1 MSHDARIK
9 PFRSSAQNFE
19 DVVLWRVLEDVERGC
34 YVDVGAYDPVIDSIS
49 WPFYEQGWRGA
60 LVEPVPSLAA
70 ELRRAGPTTSRSR
83 LQRARRTERH
93 GCSSPSRSGTR
104 PSHATSPTGSPK

>member
-19 DVVLWRVLEDVERGC
+19 DVVLWRVLEDVEKGC
-34 YVDVGAYDPVIDSIS
+34 YVDVGACDPVIDSIT

-60 LVEPVPSLAA
+60 AG
-70 ELRRAGPTTSRSR
+70 RAGSV
-83 LQRARRTERH
+83 AC
-93 GCSSPSRSGTR
+93 G
-104 PSHATSPTGSPK
+104 